1 MRLRHAFGLTVAAAV
16 AALGLPAPATAAPT
30 ATATTLHV
38 NKYSPQ
44 CSDTGPGTY
53 AKPLCTVSAAA
64 AVVEPGQTVRV
75 WQSGDTGE
83 IRITR
88 SGTPE
93 KPITFL
99 GGSAD
104 TAPFT
109 RQPVVGGPTAM
120 NSFTLA
126 NVHDV
131 TIRGFRT
138 LAQHGV
144 QVIGSSRVVVDQNTF
159 DRAGTRQ
166 VSLRVAGSDHVTVS
180 RNAFDHSSGLV
191 LDGGSDI
198 LVTANDFNRT
208 TDAGLTA
215 TGVADLAVTN
225 NTFALDCFGGV
236 NLLGASPRAVLKN
249 NISVDGNEKSI
260 QADRPYCW
268 EIAPKAQISVSAEAA
283 PTATVDYN
291 VVRPKSG
298 TGAYAWGGTVYPS
311 PTAFAAATGQGAHD
325 LDLDLEYTTSGYS
338 HPFNKLTTA
347 AAGAIDS
354 GDPTAPGI
362 GTDLFGQPALD
373 HPDVAN
379 TGAGTRDR
387 GAHELSGM
395 DGATR
400 LVVTGET
407 APTATGPA
415 PLTVTAGVD
424 FRNTWGTAPSPSV
437 IDFGDGSEP
446 VSTTGTVR
454 HTYTAQGVYTVT
466 ASAVDALGG
475 RAEGAASEVR
485 VNPNFPASAGLAVTN
500 AGGAYTYRFTV
511 SASSPWNP
519 LNGTVDF
526 GDGTREDV
534 PSRSGSLVHTYAAAG
549 SYRAQFTARDE
560 SGRDQVVVRPIEV
573 GVDPLTVLKPGERVQ
588 VLGRAPMSVDDLQ
601 NGGAHYGEGVWAP
614 FTAVGATGRQF
625 AAGTVASVALGT
637 TANGVAHNLAATY
650 DGRVFIADRRMSDG
664 NWSGWAEVTSPG
676 SAGPL
681 PGAPTQI
688 AAAVI
693 GNKLHVLALV
703 GSRVHQA
710 TGDWS
715 TGTWSGWGDIT
726 SAAGLADVGQISAAA
741 TGNSLH
747 VVGLSTD
754 GKVYVAD
761 GDYDRGTWSSG
772 EVTALLGQAPDGYRI
787 AQVTAAAIGSK
798 LHVVVGANTNLYQAT
813 ADYAAGTW
821 AGWGSLSS
829 ATGPTSHVEKLASAA
844 TGNKLHVFV
853 LALGVVR
860 TATGDYDRG
869 AWSGWGQASLA
880 SNAPDLTDLAVA
892 TS

>member
-1 MRLRHAFGLTVAAAV
+1 MRLRHALGLTVAAAI
-16 AALGLPAPATAAPT
+16 AALGLPAPATAAT
-30 ATATTLHV
+30 ADTATTLHV
-38 NKYSPQ
+38 NKFGPQ
-44 CSDTGPGTY
+44 CSDAGPGTY
-53 AKPLCTVSAAA
+53 ARPFCTVTAAA

-75 WQSGDTGE
+75 WQAGDTGE
-83 IRITR
+83 IRIAR

-93 KPITFL
+93 KPITFV

-109 RQPVVGGPTAM
+109 RQPVVGSPSAM

-138 LAQHGV
+138 LAQQGV
-144 QVIGSSRVVVDQNTF
+144 QVIGSSRVVVDQNRF
-159 DRAGTRQ
+159 ERAGTRQ

-180 RNAFDHSSGLV
+180 RNSFDHSSGLV
-191 LDGGSDI
+191 LDGGSDV

-225 NTFALDCFGGV
+225 NTFALNCFGGV
-236 NLLGASPRAVLKN
+236 NLLGASPRAVVKN

-268 EIAPKAQISVSAEAA
+268 DIAPKAQISVSAEAA

-298 TGAYAWGGTVYPS
+298 TGAYAWGGSVYPS

-325 LDLDLEYTTSGYS
+325 LDLDIEYSTTT
-338 HPFNKLTTA
+338 HDRPFNKLTVA

-354 GDPTAPGI
+354 GDPNAPGI
-362 GTDLFGQPALD
+362 GTDLFGQPVLD

-379 TGAGTRDR
+379 AGAGTRDR

-395 DGATR
+395 DGATH
-400 LVVTGET
+400 LIVTGENV
-407 APTATGPA
+407 PTATGPA
-415 PLTVTAGVD
+415 PFTVTARVGSL
-424 FRNTWGTAPSPSV
+424 NTWGTAPSASV
-437 IDFGDGSEP
+437 VDFGDGSEP
-446 VSTTGTVR
+446 VTTTGTVQ
-454 HTYTAQGVYTVT
+454 HTYAAQGVYTVT
-466 ASAVDALGG
+466 ASAVDTLGG

-485 VNPNFPASAGLAVTN
+485 VNPNFPASADLAVTY
-500 AGGAYTYRFTV
+500 AGGPYTYRFTV

-519 LNGTVDF
+519 RNGTVDF

-534 PSRSGSLVHTYAAAG
+534 PSRNGSLVHTYATAG
-549 SYRAQFTARDE
+549 RYRAEFTARDE
-560 SGRDQVVVRPIEV
+560 SGRDQVVTRWVQV

-588 VLGRAPMSVDDLQ
+588 ILGKSGSSTGDLQ

-614 FTAVGATGRQF
+614 FTPVGATGRQF

-664 NWSGWAEVTSPG
+664 SWSSWAEVTSPAG
-676 SAGPL
+676 AGPL
-681 PGAPTQI
+681 PGVPTQI

-693 GNKLHVLALV
+693 GNKLHVLALID
-703 GSRVHQA
+703 SRVHQA

-726 SAAGLADVGQISAAA
+726 SAAGLADVGQIAAAA

-747 VVGLSTD
+747 IVGLATD
-754 GKVYVAD
+754 GKVYIAD

-772 EVTALLGQAPDGYRI
+772 EVTALLGQNPEGYRI
-787 AQVTAAAIGSK
+787 SQVTAAAIGSK
-798 LHVVVGANTNLYQAT
+798 LHVIVGANTNLFQAT

-821 AGWGSLSS
+821 AGWVDLSS
-829 ATGPTSHVEKLASAA
+829 ANGPTSHVTKLASAA

-853 LALGVVR
+853 FALGVIR
-860 TATGDYDRG
+860 SATGDYDRG
-869 AWSGWGQASLA
+869 AWSGWGQVSAA
-880 SNAPDLTDLAVA
+880 SNAPDLSDVAVA
-892 TS
+892 AS